1 MIILVAAWFVFW
13 NTKSE
18 QLPKKSLQV
27 DEAIWE
33 YIGKKKDNYVKIQKK
48 NQPLV
53 QLQNQNEHNNTW
65 LLIKTKVIVSLLC

>member
-1 MIILVAAWFVFW
+1 MIILVVAWFVFW
-13 NTKSE
+13 NTKNE
-18 QLPKKSLQV
+18 QLTKKSLQV

-53 QLQNQNEHNNTW
+53 QLQMNITTHDY
-65 LLIKTKVIVSLLC
+65 